1 MVSHNFVVD
10 TVRVY
15 LAGTVSR
22 VWFQEHTSLITIL
35 AQIRPDFIDRCMDK
49 VECWKEGSLMCG
61 LTSFPWSGCQ
71 SKNTF
76 SF

>member
-35 AQIRPDFIDRCMDK
+35 AQIRPDFIDRWIRLNVGK
-49 VECWKEGSLMCG
+49 RG
-61 LTSFPWSGCQ
+61 L
-71 SKNTF
+71 
-76 SF
+76 